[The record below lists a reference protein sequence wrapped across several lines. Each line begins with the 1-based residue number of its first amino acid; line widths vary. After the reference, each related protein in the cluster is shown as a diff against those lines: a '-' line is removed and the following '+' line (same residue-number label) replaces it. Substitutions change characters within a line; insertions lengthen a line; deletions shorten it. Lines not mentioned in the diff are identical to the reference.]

1 VSGVAIS
8 TLQTYF
14 GSREDMLVEA
24 LIAFTDAETAA
35 MRDQIEQVDDPWE
48 RLLLLL
54 DRGLETP
61 VPVWRML
68 MEFWTTAAH
77 DEELRQHSLAVQE
90 RYR

>member
-68 MEFWTTAAH
+68 WSSGPPRGS
-77 DEELRQHSLAVQE
+77 DRLLPGR
-90 RYR
+90 RPCW